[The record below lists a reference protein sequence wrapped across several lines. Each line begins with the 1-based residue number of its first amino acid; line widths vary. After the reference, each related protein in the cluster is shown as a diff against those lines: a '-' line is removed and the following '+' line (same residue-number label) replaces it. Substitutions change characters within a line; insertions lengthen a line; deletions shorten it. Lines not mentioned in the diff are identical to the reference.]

1 MQKNNVES
9 KNTLELIL
17 KSHYVLILT
26 HKNPDADTIS
36 CSLALSNYMYENKIK
51 HKVFNSSNNLPRALD
66 FLSKFDKITNKIP
79 SYYDLVIY
87 VDCGDKKRVDI
98 DIDKDLKV
106 VNIDHHKSNTMFGDI
121 NIVDDTKGSCAEVVF
136 DFFKI
141 NDLKISKNIAE
152 CLYVGIYDDNL
163 AFTTTRTTNSTF
175 ETINKLLQTGI
186 KPSKIAD
193 NLLRRDSLAKYRI
206 LPKILNTLDLSNEG
220 KIATIYLEDEWLKE
234 TGAMPQECDDVIN
247 MILSIAVVN
256 VVCYFR
262 VIDDRVRVSLRS
274 KNDIDVSIIAKNFNG
289 GGHKNAA
296 GISMNTNSIV
306 DAKDHLVLFIKEST
320 KNYI

>member
-1 MQKNNVES
+1 MQKNNVEF
-9 KNTLELIL
+9 KNTLNLIL

-36 CSLALSNYMYENKIK
+36 CSLAISNYMYENKIK

-66 FLSKFDKITNKIP
+66 FLPKFDKIINKIP
-79 SYYDLVIY
+79 FYYDLVIY

-98 DIDKDLKV
+98 DISKDIKV

-152 CLYVGIYDDNL
+152 CLYVGIYDDNI
-163 AFTTTRTTNSTF
+163 AFTTPRTTHNTF
-175 ETINKLLQTGI
+175 ETINQLLQTGI

-193 NLLRRDSLAKYRI
+193 NFLRRDSLAKYRI
-206 LPKILNTLDLSNEG
+206 FPKILNTLDLSNEG

-274 KNDIDVSIIAKNFNG
+274 KNDIDVSSIAKNFNG

-306 DAKDHLVLFIKEST
+306 DAKDQVVLFIKEST